1 MWYLLLYR
9 CQRMITSHLT
19 VKENMMVA
27 HMLLSLVKCFLVLL
41 PLKNYLKNYGLHNYI
56 NRCTSKIT
64 CIRCIW
70 SKRLDTTAASARSDV
85 AKKEIIQL
93 NTEHCNAN
101 SIQLAVGE
109 DAQIEQ
115 AYSLGIVKT
124 AKEVQ
129 DAARSS

>member
-1 MWYLLLYR
+1 MDYT
-9 CQRMITSHLT
+9 ITLT
-19 VKENMMVA
+19 DAQVK
-27 HMLLSLVKCFLVLL
+27 SLAYSAYDPKDWIQ
-41 PLKNYLKNYGLHNYI
+41 N
-56 NRCTSKIT
+56 
-64 CIRCIW
+64 
-70 SKRLDTTAASARSDV
+70 AATARSDL

-93 NTEHCNAN
+93 NTEHCNSN

-129 DAARSS
+129 DAARSSDK